1 MIGLG
6 TDKDDLKLVAKS
18 AFSQAPSNLKNRL
31 AGSGGDCRT
40 RLEVIKADMLAND
53 RLSVSKQSKD
63 FYFLVKFSLSYL
75 HRHKMDLSK
84 ARSTKVEKIVS
95 SLGHVVVSML
105 NITCSTINILNFKN
119 TFIQ

>member
-6 TDKDDLKLVAKS
+6 TDKNDLKLVAKS
-18 AFSQAPSNLKNRL
+18 AFSQAPSILKNRL
-31 AGSGGDCRT
+31 AGSGGDSRT
-40 RLEVIKADMLAND
+40 RLEVIKADTLAND
-53 RLSVSKQSKD
+53 RLSANKQSKD
-63 FYFLVKFSLSYL
+63 FYFLVKISLSYS

-105 NITCSTINILNFKN
+105 NITCSTINISTN

>member
-1 MIGLG
+1 MTTKLTI
-6 TDKDDLKLVAKS
+6 KIAVFRCDLTLVAKYV
-18 AFSQAPSNLKNRL
+18 FSQAPSNLKNRL
-31 AGSGGDCRT
+31 AGSRGDFRT
-40 RLEVIKADMLAND
+40 RLEVIKADTLAN
-53 RLSVSKQSKD
+53 D